1 VIVEGYLLDTNA
13 VAHWYQQQ
21 PKLAA
26 HVNAL
31 DKEAQ
36 VRVSVITLG
45 ELEFGHNVSLQ
56 DRDQERRDAF
66 AKWVDKTFPHPRTVD
81 VTRHTRDCYGK
92 VRAAIFDKYPPLGST
107 ENHPERCYDRVA
119 ASELGFDEND
129 LWIVA
134 QAIEHGLILITQDN
148 MQRIKELAQS
158 ACDFPLQYQ
167 DWTV

>member
-13 VAHWYQQQ
+13 VSHWYDQH

-26 HVNAL
+26 RVNAL
-31 DKEAQ
+31 DSEAQ

-56 DRDQERRDAF
+56 GRDLVRRDTF
-66 AKWVDKTFPHPRTVD
+66 AEWVDKAFPHPRTID
-81 VTRHTRDCYGK
+81 VTRHTGLYYGK
-92 VRAAIFDKYPPLGST
+92 VRAAIFDKYPPLGAT
-107 ENHPERCYDRVA
+107 ENHPEKCYDPVS

-129 LWIVA
+129 LWIAA
-134 QAIEHGLILITQDN
+134 QAIEHGLILVTQDN
-148 MQRIKELAQS
+148 MERIKELAQT
-158 ACDFPLQYQ
+158 ACNFPLQYQ